1 MTTIAVLTVMETAQE
16 TVVVILPPAVLAVTE
31 TARETVTATKE
42 TVVPPVEEIV

>member
-1 MTTIAVLTVMETAQE
+1 METAQE

-31 TARETVTATKE
+31 TARETVTAAKE